1 MHTRK
6 LSNKDWQ
13 SVEEQFEMKL
23 SGWKGKLLSV
33 GGHLVLINWVLSSLL
48 MFMMS
53 LFEVPKGYYRELN
66 SLDRDSSGR
75 ITNRRKNTV

>member
-1 MHTRK
+1 
-6 LSNKDWQ
+6 
-13 SVEEQFEMKL
+13 MKL

-33 GGHLVLINWVLSSLL
+33 GGRLVLINWVLSSLL

-66 SLDRDSSGR
+66 FLDRDSSGR
-75 ITNRRKNTV
+75 ITNTRKKTV